1 MLAHNHVSQ
10 FLFDKLAINT
20 WTRGLKEPGI
30 LMNRFK
36 DARNWNYVGGA
47 ITQFFD
53 ERLERWS
60 CDGELGLDVVIVDH
74 VAT

>member
-30 LMNRFK
+30 LINRFK
-36 DARNWNYVGGA
+36 DSRNVGGA
-47 ITQFFD
+47 ITQCPTNV
-53 ERLERWS
+53 LNV
-60 CDGELGLDVVIVDH
+60 GLVTASSVS
-74 VAT
+74 TS

>member
-47 ITQFFD
+47 ITQCPTNV
-53 ERLERWS
+53 LNV
-60 CDGELGLDVVIVDH
+60 GH
-74 VAT
+74 VTASSVSTS